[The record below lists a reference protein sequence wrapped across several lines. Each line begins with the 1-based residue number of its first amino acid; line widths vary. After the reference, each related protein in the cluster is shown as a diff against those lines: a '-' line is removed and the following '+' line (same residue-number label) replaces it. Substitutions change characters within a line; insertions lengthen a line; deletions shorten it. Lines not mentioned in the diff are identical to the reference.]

1 MTTVAVPAPAQATT
15 APASHLARRAFQAG
29 KLTVFYGVL
38 TIVGLAFIV
47 PYVFAVFGSLKP
59 ESSILTTPPWV
70 PPMHPAWSNYPNAF
84 LSDPQVATGFGR
96 YMLNT
101 AIVTVALTVGQ
112 VFFSMLG
119 AYGFARLKFPGREA
133 IFWVY
138 LATLMV
144 PNIVTIIPLYT
155 EMHYFHMINTY
166 WGVFLPYALG
176 TPYTIFLMRQFFRN
190 IPQEVIDAAR
200 IDGAGDFGVLTRV
213 VAPLSRPVLITAGL
227 IAFVFSWNNFLWPLV
242 IMGSQSHYLLTNGLA
257 NFNAGPGAAGY
268 LNLEMVGALI
278 TLVPMLVLF
287 VVFNRYIVRSIQLTS
302 GK

>member
-1 MTTVAVPAPAQATT
+1 MSTVTISPPAPAVVAVR
-15 APASHLARRAFQAG
+15 PELRHKLFQVA

-38 TIVGLAFIV
+38 TIVGIAFIV

-59 ESSILTTPPWV
+59 ESDILTTPAWV

-84 LSDPQVATGFGR
+84 ISDPQVSTGFGR
-96 YMLNT
+96 YMANT
-101 AIVTVALTVGQ
+101 AIVTAALTVGQ

-119 AYGFARLKFPGREA
+119 AFGFARLRFPGRDV

-155 EMHYFHMINTY
+155 EMHYFHMVNTY

-176 TPYTIFLMRQFFRN
+176 TPYTIFLMRQFFMN
-190 IPQEVIDAAR
+190 IPQDVIEAAR
-200 IDGAGDFGVLTRV
+200 IDGAGDFRVLARV
-213 VAPLSRPVLITAGL
+213 VAPMSRPVLITAAL

-242 IMGSQSHYLLTNGLA
+242 IMGSQSHYLLTDGLA
-257 NFNAGPGAAGY
+257 NFNSGPGAGGY
-268 LNLEMVGALI
+268 LNLLLVGSVI
-278 TLVPMLVLF
+278 TLVPMLIVF
-287 VVFNRYIVRSIQLTS
+287 VVFNKYIVRSIQLTS

>member
-1 MTTVAVPAPAQATT
+1 MSTVAISPPGNVSKEAKPQ
-15 APASHLARRAFQAG
+15 LRRRAFEVS

-38 TIVGLAFIV
+38 TIVGLAFMV
-47 PYVFAVFGSLKP
+47 PYIFAVFGSLKP
-59 ESSILTTPPWV
+59 ESNILTTPAWV
-70 PPMHPAWSNYPNAF
+70 PPAHPAWSNYPDAF
-84 LSDPQVATGFGR
+84 LSDPQVVTGFGR

-112 VFFSMLG
+112 VFFGGLG
-119 AYGFARLKFPGREA
+119 AYGFARMKFPGREA
-133 IFWVY
+133 IFWVF

-155 EMHYFHMINTY
+155 EMHYFHLVNTY
-166 WGVFLPYALG
+166 EGVFLPYALG

-190 IPQEVIDAAR
+190 IPQEVIDAAK
-200 IDGAGDFGVLTRV
+200 IDGAGDWRVLSRV

-242 IMGSQSHYLLTNGLA
+242 MMDSQSHYLLTDGLA

-268 LNLEMVGALI
+268 LNLLLVGSVI
-278 TLVPMLVLF
+278 TLVPMLILF
-287 VVFNRYIVRSIQLTS
+287 VVFNRYIVRSVQLTS

>member
-1 MTTVAVPAPAQATT
+1 MSTVAISAPAPA
-15 APASHLARRAFQAG
+15 RAVTGPELRHRIFHVS

-59 ESSILTTPPWV
+59 ESDILTTPAWV
-70 PPMHPAWSNYPNAF
+70 PPTHPAWSNYPNAF
-84 LSDPQVATGFGR
+84 LSDPQVATDFGR
-96 YMLNT
+96 YMANT
-101 AIVTVALTVGQ
+101 AIVTAALTVGQ
-112 VFFSMLG
+112 VLFSMLG
-119 AYGFARLKFPGREA
+119 AYGFARLKFPGRDA
-133 IFWVY
+133 IFWVF

-155 EMHYFHMINTY
+155 EMHYFHMVNTY

-176 TPYTIFLMRQFFRN
+176 TPYTIFLMRQFFLN
-190 IPQEVIDAAR
+190 IPQDVIEAAR
-200 IDGAGDFGVLTRV
+200 IDGAGDFGVLSRV
-213 VAPLSRPVLITAGL
+213 VAPMSRPVIITAAL

-242 IMGSQSHYLLTNGLA
+242 IMGSQSHYLLTDGLA
-257 NFNAGPGAAGY
+257 NFNAGPGAGGY
-268 LNLEMVGALI
+268 LNLLLVGSVI

-287 VVFNRYIVRSIQLTS
+287 VVFNKYIVRSIQLTS